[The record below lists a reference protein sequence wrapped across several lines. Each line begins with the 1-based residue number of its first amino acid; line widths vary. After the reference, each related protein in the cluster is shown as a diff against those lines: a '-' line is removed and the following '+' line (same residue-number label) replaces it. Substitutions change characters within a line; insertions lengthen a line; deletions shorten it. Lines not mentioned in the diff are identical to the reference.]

1 MPLSASPFY
10 VPGQYR
16 PEQSVGHL
24 MNKVLSSI
32 LAQADKQLAPYQ
44 LTYVQWL
51 PLFKL
56 LTHDGI
62 TAACL
67 ARDIGMDPA
76 AMTRSL
82 DRLERKGLIRRE
94 RSTHD
99 RRAVHLHLTDD
110 GRQVAA
116 HVPGVLANVLN
127 GHLQGFT
134 ADEWQLMLALLQRM
148 LSNGEVMKQP
158 TSLTAASPRTQTL

>member
-10 VPGQYR
+10 VAGHYR

-62 TAACL
+62 TAAKL
-67 ARDIGMDPA
+67 ARDIAMDPA

-158 TSLTAASPRTQTL
+158 PSLTAASPRSQTP

>member
-1 MPLSASPFY
+1 MSLSTTPFY
-10 VPGQYR
+10 VAGQYR

-62 TAACL
+62 TAAWL
-67 ARDIGMDPA
+67 ARDIAMDPA

-99 RRAVHLHLTDD
+99 RRAVHLHLTDA
-110 GRQVAA
+110 GKQVAI
-116 HVPGVLANVLN
+116 HVPEVLANVLN

-134 ADEWQLMLALLQRM
+134 ADEWQHMQSLLQRM
-148 LSNGEVMKQP
+148 LINGQAMKQP
-158 TSLTAASPRTQTL
+158 PSLTAALPCSPPP